1 MLSANNVRT
10 LAAVPVDPSRGV
22 ALWTT
27 FLVVTGVFNIGLWLF
42 MAARLARSKSTTGPH
57 LYTVRRRQLFLS
69 LFFVLGCAFR
79 SFVPRAD
86 VQRICFHD
94 AWFASVAAGRSVA
107 TVAELAFIAQWAFLL
122 SEAARGSAPRSSL
135 QRTVTFISRLL
146 VPLIAVAELFSWY
159 AVLTTNYF
167 GNVLEESTWTM
178 VSALVLVSFVMLW
191 FGLDRR
197 RRSFLEISF
206 FLLSAYL
213 IFMCTTEVPM
223 YISRYRAD
231 LAAARPTLS
240 LTEGLRDCWGRRVVT
255 YRWDDWSEEI
265 PWMSLYFS
273 TGVWVSLSLVRAP
286 DFESPTERAIDP
298 AAQPT
303 SQTSSAPDRS

>member
-10 LAAVPVDPSRGV
+10 LAAVPVDPSHGV
-22 ALWTT
+22 AIWTT
-27 FLVVTGVFNIGLWLF
+27 FLAVTGVFNICLWLF
-42 MAARLARSKSTTGPH
+42 MAARLARSKAASSPR
-57 LYTVRRRQLFLS
+57 LYAVRRRQLLLS
-69 LFFVLGCAFR
+69 LLFVLGCAFR
-79 SFVPRAD
+79 SFIPRAD

-94 AWFASVAAGRSVA
+94 AWFASVAVGRSVA
-107 TVAELAFIAQWAFLL
+107 TVAELAFVAQWAFLL
-122 SEAARGSAPRSSL
+122 FEAARGSAPRSSLPRSSL

-167 GNVLEESTWTM
+167 GNVLEESTWTI
-178 VSALVLVSFVMLW
+178 VSALVLGSFVMLW
-191 FGLDRR
+191 FGFDRR

-223 YISRYRAD
+223 YVSRYRAD
-231 LAAARPTLS
+231 LAAGRPVLS
-240 LTEGLRDCWGRRVVT
+240 LSDGLRDCWGRRVVT
-255 YRWDDWSEEI
+255 YRWDDWNEEI

-286 DFESPTERAIDP
+286 DFETTIGL
-298 AAQPT
+298 
-303 SQTSSAPDRS
+303 DRS

>member
-1 MLSANNVRT
+1 LLCATNVRT
-10 LAAVPVDPSRGV
+10 LAAVSIDPSTHGV
-22 ALWTT
+22 AIWTT
-27 FLVVTGVFNIGLWLF
+27 FLAVTGVFNICLWLF
-42 MAARLARSKSTTGPH
+42 MAARLARSKSALGPRLH
-57 LYTVRRRQLFLS
+57 AVRRRQLLLS
-69 LFFVLGCAFR
+69 LLFVLGCAFR
-79 SFVPRAD
+79 SFIPRAD

-94 AWFASVAAGRSVA
+94 AWFASVAVGRSVA
-107 TVAELAFIAQWAFLL
+107 TVAELAFIGQWAFLL
-122 SEAARGSAPRSSL
+122 YEAARASGRP
-135 QRTVTFISRLL
+135 TVTFISRLL

-167 GNVLEESTWTM
+167 GNVLEESTWTV
-178 VSALVLVSFVMLW
+178 VSALVLASFAMLW
-191 FGLDRR
+191 FGFDRR

-231 LAAARPTLS
+231 RAAGRTATLTLAD
-240 LTEGLRDCWGRRVVT
+240 GLQDCWQRRVVT
-255 YRWDDWSEEI
+255 HRWDDWRDEI

-286 DFESPTERAIDP
+286 DFESSRDQNVAV
-298 AAQPT
+298 
-303 SQTSSAPDRS
+303 SSLSDWS

>member
-1 MLSANNVRT
+1 LLSANNVRT
-10 LAAVPVDPSRGV
+10 LAAVQVDPAHGV
-22 ALWTT
+22 AIWTT
-27 FLVVTGVFNIGLWLF
+27 FLAVTGVFNICLWLF
-42 MAARLARSKSTTGPH
+42 MAARLARSKSTSSPR
-57 LYTVRRRQLFLS
+57 LYAVRWRQLLLS
-69 LFFVLGCAFR
+69 SLFVLGCAFR
-79 SFVPRAD
+79 SFIPRAD

-94 AWFASVAAGRSVA
+94 AWFASVAVGRSVA

-122 SEAARGSAPRSSL
+122 YEAARSSAPRSSK
-135 QRTVTFISRLL
+135 QRTVAFISRLL

-159 AVLTTNYF
+159 AVLTTNYL
-167 GNVLEESTWTM
+167 GNVIEESTWTV

-191 FGLDRR
+191 FGFDRR

-223 YISRYRAD
+223 YVSRYRAD
-231 LAAARPTLS
+231 RAAGRSPLS
-240 LTEGLRDCWGRRVVT
+240 LGDGLRDCWQRRVVT
-255 YRWDDWSEEI
+255 YRWEDWNQEI

-286 DFESPTERAIDP
+286 DFES
-298 AAQPT
+298 
-303 SQTSSAPDRS
+303 DRS

>member
-1 MLSANNVRT
+1 LLSANNVRT
-10 LAAVPVDPSRGV
+10 LAAVQVDPAHGV
-22 ALWTT
+22 AIWAT
-27 FLVVTGVFNIGLWLF
+27 FLAVTGVFNICLWLF
-42 MAARLARSKSTTGPH
+42 MAARLALSKGTASPR
-57 LYTVRRRQLFLS
+57 LYAVRRRQLLLS
-69 LFFVLGCAFR
+69 SLFVLGCAFR
-79 SFVPRAD
+79 SFIPRAD

-94 AWFASVAAGRSVA
+94 AWFASVAVGRSVA

-122 SEAARGSAPRSSL
+122 YEAARSSAPRSSK
-135 QRTVTFISRLL
+135 QRTVAFISRLL

-159 AVLTTNYF
+159 AVLTTNYL
-167 GNVLEESTWTM
+167 GNVIEESTWTV

-191 FGLDRR
+191 FGFDRR

-223 YISRYRAD
+223 YVSRYRAD
-231 LAAARPTLS
+231 RAAGRSTLS
-240 LTEGLRDCWGRRVVT
+240 LGDGLRDCWQRRVVT
-255 YRWDDWSEEI
+255 YRWDDWNEEI

-286 DFESPTERAIDP
+286 DFES
-298 AAQPT
+298 
-303 SQTSSAPDRS
+303 DRS

>member
-1 MLSANNVRT
+1 LLSTNNVST
-10 LAAVPVDPSRGV
+10 LAAVQVDPSHGV
-22 ALWTT
+22 AIWTT
-27 FLVVTGVFNIGLWLF
+27 FLAVIGVFNICLWLF
-42 MAARLARSKSTTGPH
+42 MATRLDRSKSVLGPR
-57 LYTVRRRQLFLS
+57 LYAIRRRQLLLS
-69 LFFVLGCAFR
+69 LLFVLGCAFR

-94 AWFASVAAGRSVA
+94 AWFASVAVGRSVA
-107 TVAELAFIAQWAFLL
+107 TVAELAFVAQWALL
-122 SEAARGSAPRSSL
+122 LYEAARGSARSLKPRSSK

-159 AVLTTNYF
+159 AVLSTNYL
-167 GNVLEESTWTM
+167 GNVIEESTWTI

-191 FGLDRR
+191 FGFDRR

-223 YISRYRAD
+223 YVSRYRAD
-231 LAAARPTLS
+231 RAAGRPTLF
-240 LTEGLRDCWGRRVVT
+240 LTQGIRDCWQRRVVT
-255 YRWDDWSEEI
+255 YRWDDWNEEI

-286 DFESPTERAIDP
+286 DFE
-298 AAQPT
+298 
-303 SQTSSAPDRS
+303 PDRS